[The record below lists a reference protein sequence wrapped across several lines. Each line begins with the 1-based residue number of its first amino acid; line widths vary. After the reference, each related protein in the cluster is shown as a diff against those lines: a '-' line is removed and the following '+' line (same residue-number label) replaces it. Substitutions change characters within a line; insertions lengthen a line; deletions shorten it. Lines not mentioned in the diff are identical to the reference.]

1 MARNRKL
8 QTPVT
13 LFAAIES
20 EQHEALRSIAF
31 AERKS
36 IADVAREA
44 IERYIKHYQ
53 GAENVGTRR
62 VKTA

>member
-8 QTPVT
+8 QAPVT
-13 LFAAIES
+13 LFAAIER
-20 EQHEALRSIAF
+20 EQHEALRTIAF

-44 IERYIKHYQ
+44 LERYIKEHQ
-53 GAENVGTRR
+53 RADNEMTRR